1 MGADKNQSDTDTV
14 LKTIAQGRERTNLL
28 RKWEQRTIAYF
39 VQRLPSWMTS
49 NMLTGIGFFGSIVTF
64 LSFVLAHY
72 VHGYCLLIGVL
83 GFFISWFGDSLDGRV
98 AYYRNK
104 PRKWYG
110 FSLDFTIDWIGIVL
124 MGMGFIVYVSDVWE
138 IIGFLFVV
146 LYGWEM
152 MTALLRY
159 KVTNKYSIDSGL
171 LGPTEARV
179 VISAILVLEVFVNT
193 SIIYSS
199 ALACVILFIS
209 NIVETNR
216 ILKLADIQDKEENR
230 NG

>member
-1 MGADKNQSDTDTV
+1 MDADKNQSDIDAV

-209 NIVETNR
+209 NILETNR

>member
-83 GFFISWFGDSLDGRV
+83 GFFISLFGDSLDGRV

-209 NIVETNR
+209 NILETNR

>member
-209 NIVETNR
+209 NILETNR

>member
-1 MGADKNQSDTDTV
+1 MDADKNQSDIDAV

>member
-14 LKTIAQGRERTNLL
+14 LKTFAQGRERTNLL

-230 NG
+230 ND

>member
-64 LSFVLAHY
+64 LSFVLDHY

>member
-1 MGADKNQSDTDTV
+1 MGADKNQSDIDAV
-14 LKTIAQGRERTNLL
+14 LKTIGQGRERTNIL

-49 NMLTGIGFFGSIVTF
+49 NMLTGIGFFGSLVTF
-64 LSFVLAHY
+64 SSFVLAHY